1 MFPDVLVQTYFQAS
15 FMSKLYCQSLSTY
28 EQCGRRVKQVIPST
42 GCPDSS
48 VVGIGEVELV
58 QQCPILDLVPCS
70 PVLLVQCGHCSF
82 LLSMPHAW
90 QLIVFHA
97 MTSCLKFRQATFSYD
112 AFIMI

>member
-58 QQCPILDLVPCS
+58 QQCPILDLVPCW

-90 QLIVFHA
+90 QLIVFPCHDQLPEVQ
-97 MTSCLKFRQATFSYD
+97 TSY
-112 AFIMI
+112 I